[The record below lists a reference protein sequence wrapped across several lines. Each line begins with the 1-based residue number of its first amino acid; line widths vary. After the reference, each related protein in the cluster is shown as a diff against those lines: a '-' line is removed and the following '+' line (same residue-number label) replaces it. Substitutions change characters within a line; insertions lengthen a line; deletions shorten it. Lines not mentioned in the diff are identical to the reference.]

1 MSPQLVLRVLI
12 VAAGLTGLLLG
23 EYRLA
28 YYTSQSNI
36 ITLAYFGGVVYW
48 MLRRGTTD
56 PAAPRL
62 RGAVTLWIVI
72 TGLISHFMLQDGE
85 NPLPGLATDD
95 PAEQVLNWSRFL
107 VHYAVPLLVLV
118 DWLVFGPRRASP
130 WRDLSLWILFPLGY
144 GATSVA
150 RAVAFPT
157 VSDRYPYFFLDPTSH
172 GYGWVAGQFVR
183 LGLIFAFLGAVLLA
197 YDRLVARF
205 GRAEPAEPV
214 GVDEARP
221 APVAGG
227 GGAL

>member
-95 PAEQVLNWSRFL
+95 PAEQVL
-107 VHYAVPLLVLV
+107 
-118 DWLVFGPRRASP
+118 
-130 WRDLSLWILFPLGY
+130 
-144 GATSVA
+144 T
-150 RAVAFPT
+150 
-157 VSDRYPYFFLDPTSH
+157 
-172 GYGWVAGQFVR
+172 
-183 LGLIFAFLGAVLLA
+183 
-197 YDRLVARF
+197 
-205 GRAEPAEPV
+205 EPAEPV